1 MKNHPRLFHF
11 CTLVIVCAVLAG
23 CDAPSQENQAVSSYQ
38 GNKVSTE
45 DCNYGGEIKSVEALD
60 EYTVQFTL
68 CKPDS
73 AFQAKMT
80 SPVLAIQ
87 DSDYLAINKG
97 DSAKITSAPIGT
109 GPYVFKEWN
118 SNDAIVLTPSEKY
131 WGVPPITQR
140 IEFSWQPD
148 QSRRF
153 TEYDFS
159 KNEGMDFPSIAM
171 TKPFTFLDAIYDN
184 PELHVVAHEPLN
196 LYYLGFNNTIAPF
209 NNDAVRKAFA
219 VALDR
224 QDLIDFS
231 FPAGTELAQQIVPSA
246 ITPGR
251 SMSLKWHDANPEAAK
266 KILEDAGYDF
276 NQKITLAFINAPMQI
291 LYSPSALASEIRL
304 QLEKIGVKIEIK
316 PMSQDQFEKSLK
328 DGKEMFY
335 IYWYM
340 ADYPDGLAFFE
351 KPFISQSGYL
361 GEPYADIQKMI
372 YDIRS
377 KDTDDEQQTIY
388 DQLNELILEQVP
400 LIPIGHSSDLTVFR
414 STIKNVTAN
423 AYFENLE
430 DVVSDEN
437 IIRFIGGSAP
447 ASIWPADE
455 DDFSTFRITRL
466 IYDTLLAQG
475 FGDMEFEPL
484 LAESWESNSDL
495 TQWTFHLRYNV
506 KFSNGSNFDANDVV
520 ASFAALWDASNPNH
534 TGRTGDFAVFKR
546 LFGNMI
552 NE

>member
-11 CTLVIVCAVLAG
+11 CILVIVCAVLAG
-23 CDAPSQENQAVSSYQ
+23 CDAPSQENPVTSSYQ

-73 AFQAKMT
+73 AFPAKMT

-87 DSDYLAINKG
+87 DSDYLAIIKG
-97 DSAKITSAPIGT
+97 DSAKISRAPIGT

-118 SNDAIVLTPSEKY
+118 SNGVIALTPSEKY

-171 TKPFTFLDAIYDN
+171 TKPFVFLDAIYDN

-209 NNDAVRKAFA
+209 NNAAIRKAIA

-246 ITPGR
+246 VTPGR
-251 SMSLKWHDANPEAAK
+251 SMSLKWHETNSEAAK

-304 QLEKIGVKIEIK
+304 QLEKIGVKVEIK
-316 PMSQDQFEKSLK
+316 PMSQEQFEQSLK

-351 KPFISQSGYL
+351 KPFISQSAYL
-361 GEPYADIQKMI
+361 GEPYTDIQKKI

-377 KDTDDEQQTIY
+377 KDTDDEQQAVY
-388 DQLNELILEQVP
+388 DQLNELVLEQVP

-437 IIRFIGGSAP
+437 IIRFIGGSVP

-475 FGDMEFEPL
+475 FGDMEFKPL

-520 ASFAALWDASNPNH
+520 ASFAALWDASSPNH